1 LLSTR
6 PRARSIASLS
16 NPPNRTPQKPTRNQN
31 KTVLDPADLER
42 IFRGERGPDRG
53 GCYLYGRS
61 FSPTVRVLSRALAAM
76 EGTEAA
82 YATSS
87 GMAAISTTLLA
98 LCDAGDRVVCSSA
111 VYGGTHALLKSF
123 LPLKCRIETTFVD
136 ITDLEAV
143 EGAVRGSGPA
153 PAAAKVLF
161 CEAVANPTLVVAD
174 LPALAA
180 IAHRH
185 GAKLVVDNTFTPLTL
200 TPAHHGADVVVHS
213 GTKFLSGAS
222 DMIVGA
228 ICGDEAFVASL
239 MDLHLG
245 PVMLLGPTLDPR
257 VAAELASRL
266 AHLPLRVLE
275 HARRAL
281 ALASRLEKELGA
293 KVVYPGLRSHS
304 QHELFLRLAN
314 KGDGDDDALCPTYGY
329 GGIFGL
335 EMTTTATPSD
345 EGDGQQAGSSAHRRA
360 EALMQRLQN
369 KHAFGLVAVSLGY
382 SETLMSLSAL
392 STSSELS
399 AEELTA
405 AKIGEGYIRFSV
417 GITGSLERRWGQLRE
432 AYTFVTRHWKAA
444 GGASAAAAAT
454 AAVAE
459 GGLPFL
465 ATRVLRDR
473 AGVETDAG
481 QWPSSGSELEREEEE
496 EEGGDGG
503 GGGGAML
510 SDTSD
515 GNGNGNG
522 NGAAKVRRVA
532 SDMLIRYTPLA
543 CGGGGRRRRRKRR
556 ALRASLREATSLGAA
571 ASRLSPHVQKHSCTA
586 DALMFSP
593 AAACKIH
600 HLIPPPQRSTT
611 QQQQQQQRKKRRRDS
626 WLNTL

>member
-1 LLSTR
+1 LDKESDGERAAARAVAATTGAPSSLHPPPGPQLLQSAAKDDDADALTTTVR
-6 PRARSIASLS
+6 P
-16 NPPNRTPQKPTRNQN
+16 N
-31 KTVLDPADLER
+31 KTKQIKVLDPADLER

-76 EGTEAA
+76 EGTQAA

-123 LPLKCRIETTFVD
+123 LPRKCAIETTFVD
-136 ITDLEAV
+136 ITDLQAV
-143 EGAVRGSGPA
+143 EEAVRGGAASGSPA
-153 PAAAKVLF
+153 TAAKVLF

-174 LPALAA
+174 LPALAE

-200 TPAHHGADVVVHS
+200 SPATHGADVVVHS

-228 ICGDEAFVASL
+228 ICGEEAFVASL

-266 AHLPLRVLE
+266 AHLPLRVRE

-281 ALASRLEKELGA
+281 ALASRLEEELGA
-293 KVVYPGLRSHS
+293 KVVYPGLRSHP

-314 KGDGDDDALCPTYGY
+314 KGDDDKGDSGDDAQAPAYGY

-335 EMTTTATPSD
+335 EMTATGD
-345 EGDGQQAGSSAHRRA
+345 DGDGHGQRASGSSSAHRRA

-399 AEELTA
+399 QEELAA
-405 AKIGEGYIRFSV
+405 AKIGEGYVRFSV

-432 AYTFVTRHWKAA
+432 AYTFVTRHWKGAGAA
-444 GGASAAAAAT
+444 DAAAAA
-454 AAVAE
+454 AE
-459 GGLPFL
+459 DLPFL

-481 QWPSSGSELEREEEE
+481 QWPSSGSELEGEG
-496 EEGGDGG
+496 EEGGGGNGGGG

-522 NGAAKVRRVA
+522 NGSTKVRRVA

-543 CGGGGRRRRRKRR
+543 
-556 ALRASLREATSLGAA
+556 
-571 ASRLSPHVQKHSCTA
+571 
-586 DALMFSP
+586 
-593 AAACKIH
+593 
-600 HLIPPPQRSTT
+600 
-611 QQQQQQQRKKRRRDS
+611 
-626 WLNTL
+626 